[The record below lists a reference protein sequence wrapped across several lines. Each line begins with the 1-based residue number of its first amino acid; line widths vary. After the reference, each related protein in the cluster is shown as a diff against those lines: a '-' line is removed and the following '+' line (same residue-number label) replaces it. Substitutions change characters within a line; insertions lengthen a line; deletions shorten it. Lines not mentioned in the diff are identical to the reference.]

1 MSISNNCGLFILFV
15 QSAIIAGCAAEDT
28 SPPPKVILIVGDGMD
43 DQQITMARN
52 YLVGSEGTLVMDS
65 MPYRGAL
72 QVQTVDENDP
82 DIAVY
87 VGDSASGATALA
99 TGVVTSIGRVAT
111 AAGTDENLPTILELA
126 HEAGFGTGI
135 VTTTRIADATPGSFI
150 AHIDDRYCQSP
161 SSMVEEDKTH
171 PQYSTN
177 CADDYTA
184 KGGRGSVAEQI
195 VHSGIDVIL
204 GSGREDFAEPLDH
217 NRTDEDAPT
226 VLGLARDKGFTVI
239 ESSDELDGVEQ
250 YDRIMG
256 LFSEGIMPVRLR
268 GENNAIAEYISRR
281 DGRVEWPAPVTCEDN
296 PAFDGMPTLAEMTTT
311 ALLRLDREN
320 GFVLVVESASIDDQ
334 AHYWLTCGHIGEV
347 GQLDEALEV
356 ALDYADAHPET
367 LVIVTADH
375 GHAAQVVP
383 QISEFEPQEYASPGR
398 FIRIRTPEGGIM
410 GINYA
415 TNDSP
420 DWEEHSGVQVPIMA
434 HGPRV
439 RGLPIFMPQKSV
451 FDLMAEYM
459 GLTDLQNAGR

>member
-1 MSISNNCGLFILFV
+1 MCRPLTTAINLLLLGLALGAC
-15 QSAIIAGCAAEDT
+15 SGNEA
-28 SPPPKVILIVGDGMD
+28 PPPKVILIIGDGMD

-52 YLVGSEGTLVMDS
+52 YLVGSKGRLVMDS

-82 DIAVY
+82 GIAVY

-111 AAGTDENLPTILELA
+111 AAGTDENLRTILEMA
-126 HEAGFGTGI
+126 HDAGFGTGI
-135 VTTTRIADATPGSFI
+135 VTTTRIADATPASFI

-184 KGGRGSVAEQI
+184 NGGRGSVAEQI
-195 VHSGIDVIL
+195 VQSGIDVIL

-217 NRTDEDAPT
+217 KRTDADAPT
-226 VLGLARDKGFTVI
+226 VEGLARDNGFTMI
-239 ESSDELDGVEQ
+239 QSSDELDGAEQ
-250 YDRIMG
+250 YDRIIG

-268 GENNAIAEYISRR
+268 GENNAVAEFISRR

-296 PAFDGMPTLAEMTTT
+296 PAFENMPTLAEMTTA
-311 ALLRLDREN
+311 ALLRLDRED
-320 GFVLVVESASIDDQ
+320 GFALIIESASIDDQ
-334 AHYWLTCGHIGEV
+334 AHYWLACGHIGEV
-347 GQLDEALEV
+347 GQLDETLEV

-375 GHAAQVVP
+375 GHAAQIVP
-383 QISEFEPQEYASPGR
+383 QISEFEPQDYASPGR

-420 DWEEHSGVQVPIMA
+420 DWEEHSGVQVPIYA
-434 HGPRV
+434 YGPGV
-439 RGLPIFMPQKSV
+439 ESLPTFMPQRNV
-451 FDLMAEYM
+451 FDLMAGHL
-459 GLTDLQNAGR
+459 GLVDTGAP